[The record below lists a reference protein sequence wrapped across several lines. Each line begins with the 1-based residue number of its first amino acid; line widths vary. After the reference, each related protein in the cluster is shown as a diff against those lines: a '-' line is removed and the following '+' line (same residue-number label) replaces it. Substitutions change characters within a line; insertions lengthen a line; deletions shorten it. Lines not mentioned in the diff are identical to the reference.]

1 MDYNSSI
8 TADMGIV
15 PRSIKQIF
23 GYITENPNKAQFQ
36 IRVSFLQVYMEQISD
51 LIVQDASAAKATQ
64 NKESLQIREDPKSG
78 IFVQGLKQIR
88 VTSEEELLNLIKY
101 GSKFR
106 FTSPTSMVYKYIYI

>member
-1 MDYNSSI
+1 MI
-8 TADMGIV
+8 TPDMGIV
-15 PRSIKQIF
+15 PRAIKQIF
-23 GYITENPNKAQFQ
+23 TYISENPNRAQFQ

-51 LIVQDASAAKATQ
+51 LIVQETSTGKIN

-106 FTSPTSMVYKYIYI
+106 FTSSTSMVI